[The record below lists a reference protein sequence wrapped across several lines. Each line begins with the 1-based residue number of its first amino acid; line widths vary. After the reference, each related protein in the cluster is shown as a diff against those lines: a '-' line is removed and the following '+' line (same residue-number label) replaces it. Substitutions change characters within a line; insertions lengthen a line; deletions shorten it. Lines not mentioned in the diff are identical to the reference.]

1 MDTRQQRK
9 DTIEA
14 IRDLIANMTAREK
27 RGLKPA
33 AIEKA
38 LKKIEVQIDEQL

>member
-1 MDTRQQRK
+1 MESKKERK
-9 DTIEA
+9 ETIAA
-14 IRDLIANMTAREK
+14 IREKIAAMSTREK

-38 LKKIEVQIDEQL
+38 LKKIEEQIGE